1 MRSDRRT
8 LRTLRTTCARIPVPQ
23 PFDLDEFFAGLALL
37 RQRPVEVR
45 DLPAAACGTM
55 TGAWVAL
62 RRLDLVF
69 IDPGAS
75 AWHRNVIGLHEA
87 AHMLCDHDTG
97 LTVDY
102 DMAGRLAPDIE
113 PAAIRQILGRS
124 GCSGTDERDTELV
137 ASLPLARAD
146 TGPSSAIARTD
157 AVTPRLSE
165 ALHHPVRHV

>member
-137 ASLPLARAD
+137 ASLLLARAD
-146 TGPSSAIARTD
+146 TGPSPAIARTD
-157 AVTPRLSE
+157 AVTARLSE